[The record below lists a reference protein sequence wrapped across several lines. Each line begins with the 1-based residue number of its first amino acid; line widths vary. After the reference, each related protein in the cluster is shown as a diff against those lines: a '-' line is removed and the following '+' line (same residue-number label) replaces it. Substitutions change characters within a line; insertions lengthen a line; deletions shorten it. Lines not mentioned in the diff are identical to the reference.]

1 MGRIF
6 VVGTADTKGE
16 ELAYLR
22 AAVAE
27 AGRAPIVVDVGS
39 GPPRCDVDIAR
50 SEVPAHHPAGAI
62 FWAAPIAARR
72 WRQWERRSPALCRPA
87 ATSMPCSESAAEATE
102 PSLSPRA
109 CNRFGLPKAD
119 GFNARRRRCRTLCR
133 CRGHID
139 LAGLNNISRTVL
151 RDAAFGIV
159 GMASAGP
166 AAGTGKPPIVLT
178 MFGVTTPCVTAIT
191 EQLRGR
197 FDCIVFHATGTGG
210 RAMEKLADSA
220 FLYGVI
226 DVTTTEVCDH
236 LLGGVPARIGS
247 ARLRALDMVNFCA
260 INTVPAQYAG
270 RKLQRHNPQV
280 TLMRTTAAESRHFGC
295 REAQS
300 LRRPGPLPHP

>member
-1 MGRIF
+1 VSTRGDIDAMLGIGGSGDRTFI
-6 VVGTADTKGE
+6 VTKGMQS
-16 ELAYLR
+16 LR
-22 AAVAE
+22 IGV
-27 AGRAPIVVDVGS
+27 
-39 GPPRCDVDIAR
+39 
-50 SEVPAHHPAGAI
+50 
-62 FWAAPIAARR
+62 
-72 WRQWERRSPALCRPA
+72 
-87 ATSMPCSESAAEATE
+87 
-102 PSLSPRA
+102 
-109 CNRFGLPKAD
+109 PKAD

-260 INTVPAQYAG
+260 INTC
-270 RKLQRHNPQV
+270 RRS
-280 TLMRTTAAESRHFGC
+280 MRDANCSATT
-295 REAQS
+295 
-300 LRRPGPLPHP
+300 RR

>member
-1 MGRIF
+1 M
-6 VVGTADTKGE
+6 
-16 ELAYLR
+16 
-22 AAVAE
+22 
-27 AGRAPIVVDVGS
+27 
-39 GPPRCDVDIAR
+39 
-50 SEVPAHHPAGAI
+50 
-62 FWAAPIAARR
+62 
-72 WRQWERRSPALCRPA
+72 
-87 ATSMPCSESAAEATE
+87 
-102 PSLSPRA
+102 
-109 CNRFGLPKAD
+109 
-119 GFNARRRRCRTLCR
+119 
-133 CRGHID
+133 
-139 LAGLNNISRTVL
+139 
-151 RDAAFGIV
+151 
-159 GMASAGP
+159 
-166 AAGTGKPPIVLT
+166 
-178 MFGVTTPCVTAIT
+178 TPCVTAIT

-236 LLGGVPARIGS
+236 LLGGVLSAGADRLSAIARTRVPYVGS
-247 ARLRALDMVNFCA
+247 VGALDMVNFCA

>member
-1 MGRIF
+1 
-6 VVGTADTKGE
+6 
-16 ELAYLR
+16 
-22 AAVAE
+22 
-27 AGRAPIVVDVGS
+27 
-39 GPPRCDVDIAR
+39 
-50 SEVPAHHPAGAI
+50 
-62 FWAAPIAARR
+62 
-72 WRQWERRSPALCRPA
+72 
-87 ATSMPCSESAAEATE
+87 
-102 PSLSPRA
+102 
-109 CNRFGLPKAD
+109 
-119 GFNARRRRCRTLCR
+119 
-133 CRGHID
+133 
-139 LAGLNNISRTVL
+139 
-151 RDAAFGIV
+151 
-159 GMASAGP
+159 
-166 AAGTGKPPIVLT
+166 